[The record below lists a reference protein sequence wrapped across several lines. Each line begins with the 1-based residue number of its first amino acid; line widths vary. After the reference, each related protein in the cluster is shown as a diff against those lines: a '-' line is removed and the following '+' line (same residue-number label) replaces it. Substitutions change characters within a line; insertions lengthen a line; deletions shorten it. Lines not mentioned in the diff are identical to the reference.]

1 MFSRF
6 IKPDDKTILIRSAA
20 ITAIEDSDNGV
31 CVVTWVESDGP
42 RYTKVQG
49 TAAENYA
56 RLQQE
61 EIALMDA
68 AERRARRAQSGLPME
83 QVRRGRT

>member
-6 IKPDDKTILIRSAA
+6 IKPNDKTIFIRSAA
-20 ITAIEDSDNGV
+20 ITTIEDIEGG
-31 CVVTWVESDGP
+31 CVVVWVESDGP
-42 RYTKVQG
+42 RNAIVQG
-49 TAAENYA
+49 TAEENYA

-68 AERRARRAQSGLPME
+68 AEHRARRAQAGYPM
-83 QVRRGRT
+83 QPVLRGRS

>member
-6 IKPDDKTILIRSAA
+6 ITRGGKTILIRSAA
-20 ITAIEDSDNGV
+20 ITTIEDIDDG
-31 CVVTWVESDGP
+31 CEVTWVESDGLHGA
-42 RYTKVQG
+42 KVQG
-49 TAAENYA
+49 TADENYA

-68 AERRARRAQSGLPME
+68 AERRANRARAGLPM
-83 QVRRGRT
+83 QPVLRGRP